1 MRALASLAS
10 LSLALAFTLA
20 ARAQPA
26 PPAPPAIGQEL
37 RLTALG
43 GAALKVPAWKEVRKD
58 EAVSVLEQLPDPAQ
72 QKPFYVL
79 MAAIEEGPADAAA
92 IVWDKVRDNIVEAA
106 SKNGRK
112 LELKVGD
119 AFEGAAGFTARWLA
133 GEFVGANGKKVA
145 LALVALVREK
155 RLVTIGVISEEATP
169 AAKTL
174 AQDIAKTARLGP

>member
-10 LSLALAFTLA
+10 LALAFAFTLA

-26 PPAPPAIGQEL
+26 PPAIGQEL
-37 RLTALG
+37 KLTALG
-43 GAALKVPAWKEVRKD
+43 GAVLKVPAWKEVRKD
-58 EAVSVLEQLPDPAQ
+58 EAVTVLEQLPDPAQ

-79 MAAIEEGPADAAA
+79 MAAIEEGPADPAAVA
-92 IVWDKVRDNIVEAA
+92 WEKVRDNIVEAA

-174 AQDIAKTARLGP
+174 AEDIAKSARLGP

>member
-1 MRALASLAS
+1 MRAFASLAS
-10 LSLALAFTLA
+10 LALALAVTLA

-26 PPAPPAIGQEL
+26 PPTLEQEL

-58 EAVSVLEQLPDPAQ
+58 DAVSVREQLPDPAQ
-72 QKPFYVL
+72 QKPFYVV

-92 IVWDKVRDNIVEAA
+92 VAWDKVRDNIVEAA

-119 AFEGAAGFTARWLA
+119 AFAGAAGFTARWLA

-145 LALVALVREK
+145 LALIALVRDK

-174 AQDIAKTARLGP
+174 AEDIAKTARLGP

>member
-10 LSLALAFTLA
+10 LALALAFTLA
-20 ARAQPA
+20 ARAQPV
-26 PPAPPAIGQEL
+26 PPALDQEL
-37 RLTALG
+37 KLTALG

-58 EAVSVLEQLPDPAQ
+58 EAVTVLEQLPDPAQ

-92 IVWDKVRDNIVEAA
+92 VAWDKVRDNIVEAA

-119 AFEGAAGFTARWLA
+119 AFTGTAGFTARWLA

-174 AQDIAKTARLGP
+174 AEDIAKSARLGP